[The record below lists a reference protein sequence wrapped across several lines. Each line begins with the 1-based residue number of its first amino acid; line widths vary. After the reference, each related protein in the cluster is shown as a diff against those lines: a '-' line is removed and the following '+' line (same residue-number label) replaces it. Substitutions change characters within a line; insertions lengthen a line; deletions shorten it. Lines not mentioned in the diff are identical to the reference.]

1 MNALSTTM
9 TAIAVAEPGGPD
21 VLVPTLRPVPRPSY
35 GQVLIKVE
43 SAGLNGAD
51 LSQRRGR
58 YSGPKPVS
66 DILGLEVAGT
76 VAAIGDGVTNW
87 KPDDQ
92 VCALLNGG
100 GYAEYALAM
109 ADHCLPI
116 PGGVSLADCGGLP
129 EACITVWLNVFE
141 LGRLAPGE
149 RVLVHGGASG
159 IGTAAIQ
166 IARALG
172 AQVFATAGT
181 EEKCNRCLALGAN
194 IAINYGTDDFVAA
207 VDRHTAHA
215 GVDVILEMVGG
226 EYLTRGLN
234 ALAFGGR
241 LVIIAL
247 KKGSKVEL
255 EFGEVQR
262 KNVVITGSRLMPRS
276 SAEKARLVAAVRKA
290 IWPLIDEGR
299 VRPVIDRTFPLT
311 QAAEAHAYM
320 ESGQHV
326 GKILL
331 TT

>member
-1 MNALSTTM
+1 
-9 TAIAVAEPGGPD
+9 
-21 VLVPTLRPVPRPSY
+21 
-35 GQVLIKVE
+35 
-43 SAGLNGAD
+43 
-51 LSQRRGR
+51 
-58 YSGPKPVS
+58 
-66 DILGLEVAGT
+66 LEVAGT
-76 VAAIGDGVTNW
+76 IAAVGDGVTNW
-87 KPDDQ
+87 RPEDH

-116 PGGVSLADCGGLP
+116 PHGVSIADSGGLP

-149 RVLVHGGASG
+149 RLLVHGGASG
-159 IGTAAIQ
+159 IGTTAIQ

-172 AQVFATAGT
+172 AQVLATAGT
-181 EEKCNRCLALGAN
+181 DEKCNRCLALGAN
-194 IAINYGTDDFVAA
+194 VAINYATDDFVAA
-207 VDRHTAHA
+207 VDRHTASG

-226 EYLTRGLN
+226 DYLTRGLN

-255 EFGEVQR
+255 EFGELQR
-262 KNVVITGSRLMPRS
+262 KNAVMTGSRLMPRS
-276 SAEKARLVAAVRKA
+276 SVEKARLVVAVRKA
-290 IWPLIDEGR
+290 VWPLINEGR